1 MAQLFFGGLYLEKI
15 RDILLFSCPFVLLEL
30 FAIIFIATCV
40 SDNDSFYSLV
50 GSTAALFM
58 IWFGGCIFL
67 LFKKPSC
74 KKLSKLLL
82 ISGMISIFA
91 LLLEKRPDDKVWNAT
106 AFAYRWE
113 DRVRFPIGAENLN
126 HILTNNSVF
135 SSFKAYRSAEAQN

>member
-1 MAQLFFGGLYLEKI
+1 MKKI

-82 ISGMISIFA
+82 ISGMISI
-91 LLLEKRPDDKVWNAT
+91 LSL
-106 AFAYRWE
+106 
-113 DRVRFPIGAENLN
+113 I
-126 HILTNNSVF
+126 HISEPTR
-135 SSFKAYRSAEAQN
+135 RS